1 MSKRHHPK
9 RGSMGYSPR
18 KRARREVPNIKS
30 WPNDNGDA
38 PKLQGFAGY
47 KAGMTHAF
55 VEDYR
60 PTSTTTGKEIQIPVT
75 IVETPPMNIVA
86 IRLYERTSYGLK
98 TMTEVWNNKL
108 DKELSR
114 RLPLPKKYDNKKPL
128 KNLEK
133 LEKDIDEVRVLASTQ
148 PKLVTGVPKKKP
160 ELMELRVGGGTIKER
175 LDYAKSILGNDL
187 KITDFI
193 KEGDMV
199 DVIAVTK
206 GKGFQGSVKR
216 WGVKLLTHKNSKHR
230 RMTGTLGPWH
240 PNYVMSEVPQ
250 AGQMGYHQ
258 RTEYNK
264 RILKIGEKGD
274 EITPDGGFL
283 KYGIVRNNYVVI
295 HGSIPGPT
303 KRLISLRDPIRRRG
317 VAVEQA
323 PEITYISTESKQGV

>member
-1 MSKRHHPK
+1 
-9 RGSMGYSPR
+9 MGYSPR
-18 KRARREVPNIKS
+18 KRAKSEIPKVKTWPKDNTEV
-30 WPNDNGDA
+30 

-60 PTSTTTGKEIQIPVT
+60 PTSTTSGKEVQIPVT
-75 IVETPPMNIVA
+75 IVETPPMKIVA
-86 IRLYERTSYGLK
+86 IRIYERTSYGLK
-98 TMTEVWNNKL
+98 TLTEVWNSKL
-108 DKELSR
+108 DKELAR
-114 RLPLPKKYDNKKPL
+114 RLPVPTKYDNKKPL

-133 LEKDIDEVRVLASTQ
+133 LEKSIDEVRVLASTQ

-160 ELMELRVGGGTIKER
+160 ELMELRVGGGTIKEK
-175 LDYAKSILGNDL
+175 LDYARSILGNEL

-295 HGSIPGPT
+295 HGSIPGPS

-317 VAVEQA
+317 VAVEKA